1 MDSGVVVWSIG
12 SAADRLQA
20 SFSPTSAIPGVVFSG
35 SVQFGNLRAY
45 ESRDDAG
52 TLLASLPLTLSGV
65 ASAPVVI
72 DGTLL
77 VGSGIGARDA
87 NPADLGDASS
97 REANPLSAFCVLG
110 AEGCTLPDCND
121 GEDNDGDG
129 SLDFPGDR
137 GCVLDVDGSELLGD
151 LDFDYDVDEA
161 DGALLLAA
169 LGSERGDRAYLG
181 WADLDRNGRVNAN
194 DETRWL
200 AARATYQSTTTTSST
215 ATTSTTTSTTSTTTE
230 PTTTTTTSTTTTLP
244 PGLVCHSKGK
254 SEKTLHVGS
263 DRAVQ
268 AHLNHGD
275 RLGACRKS
283 KE

>member
-1 MDSGVVVWSIG
+1 M
-12 SAADRLQA
+12 
-20 SFSPTSAIPGVVFSG
+20 
-35 SVQFGNLRAY
+35 
-45 ESRDDAG
+45 
-52 TLLASLPLTLSGV
+52 
-65 ASAPVVI
+65 
-72 DGTLL
+72 
-77 VGSGIGARDA
+77 
-87 NPADLGDASS
+87 
-97 REANPLSAFCVLG
+97 LG

-129 SLDFPGDR
+129 SFDFPGDR

-151 LDFDYDVDEA
+151 LDFDYDVDAA
-161 DGALLLAA
+161 DGALLLGA

-181 WADLDRNGRVNAN
+181 WADLDRNGRINAT

-200 AARATYQSTTTTSST
+200 AALAAYQSTTTTSST
-215 ATTSTTTSTTSTTTE
+215 ATTSTTTTSTTTTSTTT
-230 PTTTTTTSTTTTLP
+230 TSTTTTSSTTTTTLP

-263 DRAVQ
+263 ERAVQ

-283 KE
+283 RE